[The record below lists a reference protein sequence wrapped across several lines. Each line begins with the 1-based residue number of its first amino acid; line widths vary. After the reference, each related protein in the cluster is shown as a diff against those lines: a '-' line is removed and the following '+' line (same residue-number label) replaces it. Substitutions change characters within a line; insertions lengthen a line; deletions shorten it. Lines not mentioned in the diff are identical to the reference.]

1 MLDKKVYYFITV
13 VEEKSFSKAAQK
25 MYLSQPN
32 LSRQVKLLEEELGVK
47 LLNRDGYRPVLTS
60 AGEYYFNEIKKVQE
74 YVEGIQ
80 NRLNTMEQQEIR
92 IGFTG
97 SFENRRIL
105 ESLNMVKSQFD
116 KVKLA
121 FIKYN
126 FEESLKRL
134 VEGQI
139 DISFGVESNFRKHPE
154 VKYDVLYTYDICV
167 ICSFDHP
174 FAELEYVTP
183 EQLGKQD
190 MVVLSRKNGVDF
202 YNDFME
208 ACKLDGYI
216 PRVRKEVDTFDE
228 LVFEVSI
235 GSGVAVVSKGVV
247 RESEVKVIDFKDT
260 HHASKYVIATLK
272 KNDDSVVEAVVAE
285 VKKYFLG
292 NGN

>member
-32 LSRQVKLLEEELGVK
+32 LSRQVKLLEEELEVK

-92 IGFTG
+92 IGFTS

-190 MVVLSRKNGVDF
+190 MVLLSRKNGVDF

-235 GSGVAVVSKGVV
+235 GSGVAVVSKDVV

>member
-1 MLDKKVYYFITV
+1 M
-13 VEEKSFSKAAQK
+13 
-25 MYLSQPN
+25 
-32 LSRQVKLLEEELGVK
+32 
-47 LLNRDGYRPVLTS
+47 
-60 AGEYYFNEIKKVQE
+60 
-74 YVEGIQ
+74 
-80 NRLNTMEQQEIR
+80 
-92 IGFTG
+92 
-97 SFENRRIL
+97 
-105 ESLNMVKSQFD
+105 
-116 KVKLA
+116 
-121 FIKYN
+121 
-126 FEESLKRL
+126 
-134 VEGQI
+134 EGQV

-235 GSGVAVVSKGVV
+235 GSGVAVVSKDVV

>member
-92 IGFTG
+92 IGFTS

-235 GSGVAVVSKGVV
+235 GSGVAVVSKDVV